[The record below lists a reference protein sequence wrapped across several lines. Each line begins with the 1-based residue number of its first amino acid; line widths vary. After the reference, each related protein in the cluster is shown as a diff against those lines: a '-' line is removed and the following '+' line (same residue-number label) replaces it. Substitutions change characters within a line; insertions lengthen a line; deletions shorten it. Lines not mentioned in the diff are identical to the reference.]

1 MSSDPDNPDSAPN
14 SQNRHDPTPRLRILL
29 GEVTALGP
37 GKARLLEAIRSAGSI
52 SAAARDMGMSYRRA
66 WNLVETMNRS
76 FREPLVDTARGGTRG
91 GGARVTPL
99 GEDVLARYRRME
111 ERAAEAIR
119 DELDAMRPLLR
130 DDNE

>member
-1 MSSDPDNPDSAPN
+1 MNSDPD
-14 SQNRHDPTPRLRILL
+14 SQNRHAPTPRLRILL

-52 SAAARDMGMSYRRA
+52 SGAAREMGMSYRRA

-119 DELDAMRPLLR
+119 DELDAMQPLMR
-130 DDNE
+130 DDND